1 MESCQP
7 QWSPA
12 LEWRLELQ
20 QQLLTTRGCRAKTI
34 PMMKC
39 VYANKWYHIICVDTT
54 VDLNSS
60 ICKPSFAIF
69 RGDLKLNISLN
80 LSISFTPLPK
90 KKDEKSSRWTQR
102 KTFAGSRVGTLA
114 AFVINNLRMDLLI
127 DNHMMYMIL
136 IFWCK
141 YTHSEDSIW
150 TLTSDKTLVIS
161 GSNHEVIEQT
171 ASIDTTE
178 PSMSISK
185 QRGVKSTNTLGPLK
199 LGKHIISV
207 LKCAGAREMRESIL
221 KVDAQLPPKQ
231 DSNTVSF
238 SVLARTLASPVSS
251 SCDLSRASS
260 WLAESRKKL
269 CRIFLSLP
277 P

>member
-1 MESCQP
+1 MHDFECCSSAHGVMPTSVVSGTGVATGAAAAAPDHAWMSGQNY
-7 QWSPA
+7 S
-12 LEWRLELQ
+12 
-20 QQLLTTRGCRAKTI
+20 
-34 PMMKC
+34 MMKC

-80 LSISFTPLPK
+80 LSISFTPPPK
-90 KKDEKSSRWTQR
+90 EKRWKKFPMNSEKNFRGVSCWNPGGLCNQQSPHGPFDRQ
-102 KTFAGSRVGTLA
+102 SYDV
-114 AFVINNLRMDLLI
+114 
-127 DNHMMYMIL
+127 YMIL

-141 YTHSEDSIW
+141 DTHSEDSIW

-185 QRGVKSTNTLGPLK
+185 QRGVKSTNTLGP
-199 LGKHIISV
+199 
-207 LKCAGAREMRESIL
+207 
-221 KVDAQLPPKQ
+221 
-231 DSNTVSF
+231 
-238 SVLARTLASPVSS
+238 
-251 SCDLSRASS
+251 
-260 WLAESRKKL
+260 
-269 CRIFLSLP
+269 
-277 P
+277 